1 MLTGAPT
8 PLGADLPPTCML
20 GNKSQ
25 DQATI
30 LLDNFTLEKRTWAVA
45 GGKGGTGKTVL
56 TSNLGVGLAILGYK
70 VILIDAD
77 LGGADLHLSFG
88 MPVPKRNLND
98 FLSGWL
104 PTISDA
110 TPSSEKSF

>member
-1 MLTGAPT
+1 
-8 PLGADLPPTCML
+8 ML

-30 LLDNFTLEKRTWAVA
+30 LLDNFTLEKRTLAVA

-98 FLSGWL
+98 FLSGRL